1 MSDPVVTDGSNNI
14 VTDLQSQTIGSGY
27 LEFYEVEIP
36 GSNIGGSNVDKL
48 YFHPGSDGTFSD
60 LTWYSLI
67 NEQDFGSTD
76 SSKYTAIAYSALPIQ
91 AEGFEVRG
99 TGTLPRPTITMANIN
114 QYWTTYLTNYDDL
127 IGAKVIRRRTLE
139 KYLNVNPPVEFPRD
153 VYYVERKVKESADIV
168 EFELASAF
176 DVEGIQLPRRVLV
189 AAKCAWKYK
198 DTDQGGCDWPVDSI
212 FNGDKIYFTKEDV
225 RIPEADEHNIT
236 SASSAYWIYWGQQGV
251 SQSAVRKATAYGNL
265 TFKVG
270 DFVEYQRGVGLLT
283 TVSSVETTTNTAT
296 FDVRTSAAAAE
307 FEVGDYL
314 VTKGMGIYAYK
325 EVPLY
330 VSAVSGTNVTVE
342 APQSLVGT
350 GSYTAN
356 TGYIQNTRNTLYRC
370 ITAHSISTS
379 DTIDDLIRPTNI
391 TYWELG
397 DVCGKRLTS
406 CKKRFGFLGTAT
418 SNAIETNGILG
429 VFPVFLEIANGTLP
443 EGDSVLGRDPNE
455 TPVNVEG
462 EIINPGFI
470 EPQPQVGSGYTT
482 ATVSISSNTGAG
494 AVINANIV
502 SGSIQSYTVVQSG
515 SSYKITD
522 EVIITGDGSGALA
535 RLSVSG
541 QGTDAVIREVFDRN
555 AELPFGGFPGAVLY

>member
-1 MSDPVVTDGSNNI
+1 MSDPIVTDGSNNI
-14 VTDLQSQTIGSGY
+14 VSDLQSQTINSGY

-60 LTWYSLI
+60 ITWYSLI
-67 NEQDFGSTD
+67 NEEDFGSTN
-76 SSKYTAIAYSALPIQ
+76 SSKYTSITYTALPIQ

-99 TGTLPRPTITMANIN
+99 TGTLPRPTITMANVN

-153 VYYVERKVKESADIV
+153 VYYVERKVKESADLV

-198 DTDQGGCDWPVDSI
+198 DQDQGGCDWPVDSI
-212 FNGDKIYFTKEDV
+212 YNGEKVYFTKDDDRV
-225 RIPEADEHNIT
+225 P
-236 SASSAYWIYWGQQGV
+236 SASDANLNTPSPDYWIYWGKQGV
-251 SQSAVRKATAYGNL
+251 SQSAVRKATAYGSL
-265 TFKVG
+265 TFAVG
-270 DFVEYQRGVGLLT
+270 DFAEYQRGVGLLT
-283 TVSSVETTTNTAT
+283 TVSSVETTSTTAS

-307 FEVGDYL
+307 FEEGDYII
-314 VTKGMGIYAYK
+314 TKGMGKFAYK

-330 VSAVSGTNVTVE
+330 VSGVSGSVVTVE
-342 APQSLVGT
+342 APQSLVGS

-370 ITAHSISTS
+370 RTAHSISTS
-379 DTIDDLIRPTNI
+379 DTTENLIRPTNI

-397 DVCGKRLTS
+397 DICGKRLTS
-406 CKKRFGFLGTAT
+406 CKKRYGFLGEDITEALEKDGIA
-418 SNAIETNGILG
+418 SVLPLFIEVEIPNEYEVIDG
-429 VFPVFLEIANGTLP
+429 VVVQVGDGSI
-443 EGDSVLGRDPNE
+443 GDSGLA
-455 TPVNVEG
+455 
-462 EIINPGFI
+462 
-470 EPQPQVGSGYTT
+470 QPTVDVPEQQVGSGYTT

-502 SGSIQSYTVVQSG
+502 NGGVVSYTVLSSG
-515 SSYKITD
+515 SSYKATD
-522 EVIITGDGSGALA
+522 SIEVTGDGTGAFA
-535 RLSVSG
+535 RFNILKG
-541 QGTDAVIREVFDRN
+541 GTEETRRELFDRN
-555 AELPFGGFPGAVLY
+555 VELPFGGFPGAVLY